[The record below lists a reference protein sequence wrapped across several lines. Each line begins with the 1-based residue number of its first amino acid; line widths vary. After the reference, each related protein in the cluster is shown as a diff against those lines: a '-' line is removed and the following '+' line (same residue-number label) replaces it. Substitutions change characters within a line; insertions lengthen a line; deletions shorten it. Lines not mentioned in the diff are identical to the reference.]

1 VPARY
6 AAFNESKRPLFW
18 FFEKILKKVLKFQK
32 MIPILRMNTDHL
44 PSGNVQKESPA

>member
-1 VPARY
+1 VRSE
-6 AAFNESKRPLFW
+6 AFNEFKSPPFW

-44 PSGNVQKESPA
+44 PPGNVQKESPE